1 MGGDAP
7 SYCGLVYRIDLLF
20 IIPVYYSSKNFPRG
34 FIDQT
39 LYNIISNELGLIK
52 KICFQILLA
61 SAAIGVAKQHFG
73 DPINCQVREF
83 CEYLN
88 PFSCSTPKYF
98 FLQFLLPEYVNTE
111 QILCWQ
117 VLVKKFPTT

>member
-83 CEYLN
+83 FCCLRLRTFESVFQDLS
-88 PFSCSTPKYF
+88 PVFLQKKIF
-98 FLQFLLPEYVNTE
+98 FLSELTPYKFIGRFL
-111 QILCWQ
+111 
-117 VLVKKFPTT
+117 